1 MALQFKNVNEEEGVY
16 ELLVHGEIGKDF
28 SGADVSNMIQ
38 YLNACGARRIKER
51 INSIGGSVADAYGIV
66 SAHISSTAIIETVN
80 EGIADSCAF
89 WIMVTGNQGS
99 RMAMDFSS
107 SLVHNPSVGGVSL
120 ENMPDGKT
128 KDEMIIIRDSIA
140 KIVANNTGQ
149 TEEFIKQ
156 LMQDSKRLPASKLR
170 EYGFVDTIIESKN
183 KPLITENMSALDIMN
198 VCKEKVTN
206 INPKKMSLVNQ
217 FLNLNSDANENSQV
231 SEIKRREE
239 GLKADILKAE
249 NKAKDAAQEVV
260 QLKADLQKAQDEKKA
275 AETKLTAIENASIEG
290 VVNSAIECGKFA
302 ESEKENLIAKAKN
315 MGLDNFN
322 YMVSAMVTPAVD
334 VAGKIV
340 NMNPSVNGNEKE
352 MADEYEKAYKSGTLE
367 TLKNANPT
375 KFESYE
381 TAWTKHYC

>member
-1 MALQFKNVNEEEGVY
+1 
-16 ELLVHGEIGKDF
+16 
-28 SGADVSNMIQ
+28 
-38 YLNACGARRIKER
+38 
-51 INSIGGSVADAYGIV
+51 
-66 SAHISSTAIIETVN
+66 
-80 EGIADSCAF
+80 
-89 WIMVTGNQGS
+89 
-99 RMAMDFSS
+99 
-107 SLVHNPSVGGVSL
+107 
-120 ENMPDGKT
+120 
-128 KDEMIIIRDSIA
+128 
-140 KIVANNTGQ
+140 
-149 TEEFIKQ
+149 
-156 LMQDSKRLPASKLR
+156 
-170 EYGFVDTIIESKN
+170 
-183 KPLITENMSALDIMN
+183 
-198 VCKEKVTN
+198 
-206 INPKKMSLVNQ
+206 MSLVNQ

-260 QLKADLQKAQDEKKA
+260 QLKADLQKAQDEKKV

-315 MGLDNFN
+315 MGLDNFS

-334 VAGKIV
+334 VAGNIV
-340 NMNPSVNGNEKE
+340 NRTPSVNGNEKE
-352 MADEYEKAYKSGTLE
+352 MADEYEKAYKAGTLD